1 MRKKYIC
8 PISNNADNFTGSK
21 CPNTCIQITN
31 TKRKKGPWPFS
42 TNKESDDRLFVE
54 FVHTDK
60 LIASMI
66 VNGSIIDTGKLEV
79 KLK

>member
-1 MRKKYIC
+1 MLTILQDPNAQIHAFKSLIRKENK
-8 PISNNADNFTGSK
+8 K
-21 CPNTCIQITN
+21 
-31 TKRKKGPWPFS
+31 KKGPWPFS
-42 TNKESDDRLFVE
+42 TNKESEDKLFVE

>member
-1 MRKKYIC
+1 MLTILQDPNAQIHAFKSLIRKEK
-8 PISNNADNFTGSK
+8 K
-21 CPNTCIQITN
+21 
-31 TKRKKGPWPFS
+31 KKKGPWPFS
-42 TNKESDDRLFVE
+42 TNKESDDKLFVE